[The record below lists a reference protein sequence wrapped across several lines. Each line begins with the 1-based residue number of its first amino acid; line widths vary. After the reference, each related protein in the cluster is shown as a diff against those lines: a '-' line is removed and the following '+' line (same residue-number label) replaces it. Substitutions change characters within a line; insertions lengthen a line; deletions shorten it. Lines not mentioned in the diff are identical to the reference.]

1 MTATRLQPDVPADA
15 DAAERL
21 LDQQL
26 ERCRRLDELSIR
38 QAALIAGGE
47 FDTLQTLLTEREAVV
62 AQLAQGHADIEQI
75 RRDWERIIESTP
87 ADASERLQERIDDL
101 AEIASRIAARDDAD
115 RKAIE
120 SQRDGV
126 ALKLADVSRSRGAL
140 AAYSRPG
147 DDVPAFQDHRV

>member
-1 MTATRLQPDVPADA
+1 MG
-15 DAAERL
+15 
-21 LDQQL
+21 
-26 ERCRRLDELSIR
+26 
-38 QAALIAGGE
+38 GGE
-47 FDTLQTLLTEREAVV
+47 FDALQTLLTGREAVV

-75 RRDWERIIESTP
+75 RRDWERIIESMP

-101 AEIASRIAARDDAD
+101 AEIASRIATRDDAD